1 MVKLIKIVP
10 SHLAEKKYDAHF
22 LTDTGRTK
30 VVPFGAR
37 GMDDLTKTKNFDQQK
52 RYIERHSR
60 GGENWSSP
68 MTAGALSR
76 YVLWSATTLRG
87 GIANYKKR
95 FNL

>member
-1 MVKLIKIVP
+1 MVKLVKIVP
-10 SHLAEKKYDAHF
+10 SHLADKKYDAHF
-22 LTDTGRTK
+22 LQENGRTK

-37 GMDDLTKTKNFDQQK
+37 GMDDFTKTKDVEQQR

-76 YVLWSATTLRG
+76 YVLWSAPTLRG
-87 GIANYKKR
+87 GIANFKKR
-95 FNL
+95 FSL

>member
-10 SHLAEKKYDAHF
+10 SEKADKKYDAHF
-22 LTDTGRTK
+22 ITDKNRKK
-30 VVPFGAR
+30 VVSFGSA
-37 GMDDLTKTKNFDQQK
+37 GMDDFTKTKDVEQQK
-52 RYIERHSR
+52 RYIQRHSAN
-60 GGENWSSP
+60 ENWSSP

-76 YVLWSATTLRG
+76 YVLWSSPTLPG